1 MDDKKIAIL
10 ISFFVGFS
18 SLAIEILWIRVFSF
32 ALFGLPISFALVLTL
47 YLLGIAFGARYGTLF
62 VNRNIKKTI
71 GWILLLSSFVDF
83 SLLYIAD
90 IVLAKTYAFG
100 MLILLFITFLTAY
113 IKSMVFPLVHHMGS
127 DGDKEEG
134 MSVSIVYFANVMGST
149 LGPIVV
155 TFVLLEFLETVDV
168 FKLIAISSAVVS
180 LFLLGG
186 RYKYAVVGASVF
198 VNMIL
203 SMNTLS
209 FLSNVSLWR
218 QKTPSSMFDS
228 YVENRDGY
236 ITTIGDRVY
245 GHGIYDGEF
254 NIDIADDVNGI
265 TRIYNV
271 FRFYDSPK
279 SVLMIGLSSGSW
291 ANAVLKNSAV
301 KELDIVEINAGYTK
315 LIHNKN
321 KNVEVLQDERVDL
334 FFTDGRKYIN
344 DTDKKYDMIIMNTT
358 YHYRKNASFLL
369 SKEFLELAKGHL
381 KNKRGLLFYNTT
393 SSKEVINT
401 STQIFKYTFL
411 HKNFAMLSDN
421 DLLTMEK
428 EKQVANLRNFSNLS
442 QNDVARLAEESVR
455 RISYSPDIEVVTD
468 INPVNEYRKG
478 YFK

>member
-1 MDDKKIAIL
+1 M

-18 SLAIEILWIRVFSF
+18 SLAIEILWIRIYSFS
-32 ALFGLPISFALVLTL
+32 LFGLPISFALVLTL
-47 YLLGIAFGARYGTLF
+47 YLLGIAFGARHGTLF
-62 VNRNIKKTI
+62 VNGNIKNTI
-71 GWILLLSSFVDF
+71 GWILLFSSFVDF

-90 IVLAKTYAFG
+90 IILTKTYAVG
-100 MLILLFITFLTAY
+100 MLVLLIITFLTAY

-149 LGPIVV
+149 LGPIIV

-180 LFLLGG
+180 LFLLDG

-203 SMNTLS
+203 SINTLS

-228 YVENRDGY
+228 YVENRDGF

-245 GHGIYDGEF
+245 GHGIYDGDF

-265 TRIYNV
+265 IRIYNV
-271 FRFYDSPK
+271 FRFYESPE

-291 ANAVLKNSAV
+291 ANVVLKNSAV
-301 KELDIVEINAGYTK
+301 KELDIVEINAGYTE
-315 LIHNKN
+315 LIQNKN
-321 KNVEVLQDERVDL
+321 KNAEVLKDERVNL
-334 FFTDGRKYIN
+334 FFTDGRKYLN
-344 DTDKKYDMIIMNTT
+344 DTDKKYDLIIMNTT
-358 YHYRKNASFLL
+358 YHFRKNASFLL
-369 SKEFLELAKGHL
+369 SKEFLELAKIHL
-381 KNKRGLLFYNTT
+381 KNKRGLIYYNTT

-401 STQIFKYTFL
+401 STQVAQHPFL
-411 HKNFAMLSDN
+411 YKNFAMVSDS

-428 EKQVANLRNFSNLS
+428 EKQIANLTNFSNLS
-442 QNDVARLAEESVR
+442 QNEVAALVR
-455 RISYSPDIEVVTD
+455 ENIGRVTYNPDIDVITD